1 MGIVS
6 GTISITRFRVL
17 GNLEMSLKK
26 INKNLQNYIG
36 GDLLDT
42 SHKAEQK
49 ASWVMP
55 TGTIAGQDER
65 DGDYWDMSDC
75 ELGEHYLLKLRIEKR
90 KVPTEVLNQ
99 VAKKEINKLTSQHWF
114 MLGQTIGEMPHINN
128 LIRLGNLETEGLE
141 RIKKGPAIL
150 VGAHMGNWEFLLR
163 VGDLAGR
170 RAGYVFRPI
179 NNWILNKIQIH
190 RNKDANADFYRK
202 GRLAA
207 IGMASKLKSG
217 EIIGLTG
224 DQLLREGIMVP
235 FFGIKTPTPQAAA
248 VMALKWNVPI
258 YMVRIERFKGIK
270 FKMTVEDKLRIPSN
284 LDQKKAVYQITK
296 MISSRIEDW
305 IKEQPEQWLWAHRRW
320 GK

>member
-1 MGIVS
+1 MADPLSFRIKKQFDRYIHDPIIAILAIPLFLILKMLPFYLSSYLCGSFMFIVGPMTS
-6 GTISITRFRVL
+6 YNGRIKKHMQIAFPKKSIT
-17 GNLEMSLKK
+17 
-26 INKNLQNYIG
+26 
-36 GDLLDT
+36 
-42 SHKAEQK
+42 
-49 ASWVMP
+49 
-55 TGTIAGQDER
+55 
-65 DGDYWDMSDC
+65 
-75 ELGEHYLLKLRIEKR
+75 
-90 KVPTEVLNQ
+90 
-99 VAKKEINKLTSQHWF
+99 EINKLTKQHWF
-114 MLGQTIGEMPHINN
+114 MLGQTIGEMPHINR
-128 LIRLGNLETEGLE
+128 LIKIGHLETDGLD
-141 RIKKGPAIL
+141 KLKTGPAIL

-224 DQLLREGIMVP
+224 DQLLREGILVP

-284 LDQKKAVYQITK
+284 LDKEKAIYQITK
-296 MISSRIEDW
+296 MISARIEDW

>member
-1 MGIVS
+1 MANPLSFRIKKQFDRYIHDPIIAILAIPLFLILKMLPFNLSSYLCGSLMYIVGPMTS
-6 GTISITRFRVL
+6 YNGRIKKHMQIAFPKKSIT
-17 GNLEMSLKK
+17 
-26 INKNLQNYIG
+26 Q
-36 GDLLDT
+36 
-42 SHKAEQK
+42 
-49 ASWVMP
+49 
-55 TGTIAGQDER
+55 
-65 DGDYWDMSDC
+65 
-75 ELGEHYLLKLRIEKR
+75 
-90 KVPTEVLNQ
+90 
-99 VAKKEINKLTSQHWF
+99 INKLTKQHWF
-114 MLGQTIGEMPHINN
+114 ILGQTIGEMPHINR
-128 LIRLGNLETEGLE
+128 LIKIGHLETDGLD
-141 RIKKGPAIL
+141 KLKTGPAIL

-284 LDQKKAVYQITK
+284 LDKEKAIYQITK
-296 MISSRIEDW
+296 MISSRIEEW

>member
-1 MGIVS
+1 MPDPLSFRIKKQFDRYIHDPIIAILAIPLFLILKILPFNLSSYICGSLMYIVGPMTS
-6 GTISITRFRVL
+6 YNGRIKKHMQIAFPKKSIT
-17 GNLEMSLKK
+17 
-26 INKNLQNYIG
+26 
-36 GDLLDT
+36 
-42 SHKAEQK
+42 
-49 ASWVMP
+49 
-55 TGTIAGQDER
+55 
-65 DGDYWDMSDC
+65 
-75 ELGEHYLLKLRIEKR
+75 
-90 KVPTEVLNQ
+90 
-99 VAKKEINKLTSQHWF
+99 EINKLTKQHWF
-114 MLGQTIGEMPHINN
+114 MLGQTIGEMPHINR
-128 LIRLGNLETEGLE
+128 LIKIGHLETDGLE
-141 RIKKGPAIL
+141 KLKTGPAIL

-284 LDQKKAVYQITK
+284 LDKEKAIYQITK
-296 MISSRIEDW
+296 MISSRIEEW

>member
-1 MGIVS
+1 
-6 GTISITRFRVL
+6 
-17 GNLEMSLKK
+17 
-26 INKNLQNYIG
+26 
-36 GDLLDT
+36 
-42 SHKAEQK
+42 
-49 ASWVMP
+49 
-55 TGTIAGQDER
+55 
-65 DGDYWDMSDC
+65 MSDP
-75 ELGEHYLLKLRIEKR
+75 LSFRIKKQFDRYIHDPIAAMLAIPLFLILKILPFRISSYLCGSLMYLIAPLTSYNSR
-90 KVPTEVLNQ
+90 V
-99 VAKKEINKLTSQHWF
+99 KKHMKIAFPQKSIHEINKLTRQHWF
-114 MLGQTIGEMPHINN
+114 MLGQTIGEMPHINH
-128 LIRLGNLETEGLE
+128 LIKIGHLKTEGLE
-141 RIKKGPAIL
+141 KIKNGPAIL

-207 IGMASKLKSG
+207 IGMASKLKNA
-217 EIIGLTG
+217 EVVGLTG
-224 DQLLREGIMVP
+224 DQLLREGIQVP

-270 FKMTVEDKLRIPSN
+270 FRMSIEERLQIPKN
-284 LDQKKAVYQITK
+284 LDKEKAIFEITRL
-296 MISSRIEDW
+296 ISQRIEEW
-305 IKEQPEQWLWAHRRW
+305 IIDRPEQWLWAHRRW

>member
-1 MGIVS
+1 MPDPLSFRIKKQFDRYIHDPIAAMLAIPLFLILKILPFR
-6 GTISITRFRVL
+6 ISSYLCGGLMYLIAPLTSYNNRVKKH
-17 GNLEMSLKK
+17 LK
-26 INKNLQNYIG
+26 I
-36 GDLLDT
+36 
-42 SHKAEQK
+42 AFPQK
-49 ASWVMP
+49 S
-55 TGTIAGQDER
+55 I
-65 DGDYWDMSDC
+65 
-75 ELGEHYLLKLRIEKR
+75 H
-90 KVPTEVLNQ
+90 
-99 VAKKEINKLTSQHWF
+99 EINKLTRQHWF
-114 MLGQTIGEMPHINN
+114 MLGQTIGEMPHINH
-128 LIRLGNLETEGLE
+128 LIKIGHLKTEGLE
-141 RIKKGPAIL
+141 KIKNGPAIL

-207 IGMASKLKSG
+207 IGMASKLKNA
-217 EIIGLTG
+217 EVVGLTG
-224 DQLLREGIMVP
+224 DQLLREGIQVP

-270 FKMTVEDKLRIPSN
+270 FKMTIEERLQFPKN
-284 LDQKKAVYQITK
+284 LDKEKAIFEITRL
-296 MISSRIEDW
+296 ISQRIEEW
-305 IKEQPEQWLWAHRRW
+305 IIDRPEQWLWAHRRW

>member
-1 MGIVS
+1 MPDPLSFRIKKQFDRYIHDPIAAMLAIPLFLILKILPFR
-6 GTISITRFRVL
+6 ISSYLCGGLMYLIAPLTSYNNRVKKH
-17 GNLEMSLKK
+17 LK
-26 INKNLQNYIG
+26 I
-36 GDLLDT
+36 
-42 SHKAEQK
+42 AFPQK
-49 ASWVMP
+49 S
-55 TGTIAGQDER
+55 I
-65 DGDYWDMSDC
+65 
-75 ELGEHYLLKLRIEKR
+75 H
-90 KVPTEVLNQ
+90 
-99 VAKKEINKLTSQHWF
+99 EINKLTRQHWF
-114 MLGQTIGEMPHINN
+114 MLGQTIGEMPHINH
-128 LIRLGNLETEGLE
+128 LIKIGHLKTEGLE
-141 RIKKGPAIL
+141 KIKNGPAIL

-207 IGMASKLKSG
+207 IGMASKLKNA
-217 EIIGLTG
+217 EVVGLTG
-224 DQLLREGIMVP
+224 DQLLREGIQVP

-270 FKMTVEDKLRIPSN
+270 FRMSIEERLQIPKN
-284 LDQKKAVYQITK
+284 LDKEKAIFEITRL
-296 MISSRIEDW
+296 ISQRIEEW
-305 IKEQPEQWLWAHRRW
+305 IIDRPEQWLWAHRRW

>member
-1 MGIVS
+1 MADPLSFRIKKQFDRYIHDPIIAILAIPLFLILKILPFNLSSYICGSLMYIVGPMTS
-6 GTISITRFRVL
+6 YNGRIKKHMQIAFPKKSIT
-17 GNLEMSLKK
+17 
-26 INKNLQNYIG
+26 
-36 GDLLDT
+36 
-42 SHKAEQK
+42 
-49 ASWVMP
+49 
-55 TGTIAGQDER
+55 
-65 DGDYWDMSDC
+65 
-75 ELGEHYLLKLRIEKR
+75 
-90 KVPTEVLNQ
+90 
-99 VAKKEINKLTSQHWF
+99 EINKLTKQHWF
-114 MLGQTIGEMPHINN
+114 MLGQTIGEMPHINR
-128 LIRLGNLETEGLE
+128 LIKIGHLETDGLD
-141 RIKKGPAIL
+141 KLKTGPAIL

-284 LDQKKAVYQITK
+284 LDKEKAIYQITK
-296 MISSRIEDW
+296 MISSRIEEW

>member
-1 MGIVS
+1 MADPLSFRIKKQFDRYIHDPIIAILAIPLFLILKMLPFNLSSYLCGSLMYIVGPMTS
-6 GTISITRFRVL
+6 YNGRIKKHMQIAFPKKSIT
-17 GNLEMSLKK
+17 
-26 INKNLQNYIG
+26 Q
-36 GDLLDT
+36 
-42 SHKAEQK
+42 
-49 ASWVMP
+49 
-55 TGTIAGQDER
+55 
-65 DGDYWDMSDC
+65 
-75 ELGEHYLLKLRIEKR
+75 
-90 KVPTEVLNQ
+90 
-99 VAKKEINKLTSQHWF
+99 INKLTKQHWF
-114 MLGQTIGEMPHINN
+114 MLGQTIGEMPHINR
-128 LIRLGNLETEGLE
+128 LIKIGHLETDGLE
-141 RIKKGPAIL
+141 KLKTGPAIL

-284 LDQKKAVYQITK
+284 LDKEKAIYQITK
-296 MISSRIEDW
+296 MISSRIEEW

>member
-1 MGIVS
+1 MADPLGFRIKKQFDRYIHDPIIAILAIPLFLILKMLPFYLSSYLCGSLMFIVGPMTS
-6 GTISITRFRVL
+6 YNGRIKKHMQIAFPKKSIT
-17 GNLEMSLKK
+17 
-26 INKNLQNYIG
+26 
-36 GDLLDT
+36 
-42 SHKAEQK
+42 
-49 ASWVMP
+49 
-55 TGTIAGQDER
+55 
-65 DGDYWDMSDC
+65 
-75 ELGEHYLLKLRIEKR
+75 
-90 KVPTEVLNQ
+90 
-99 VAKKEINKLTSQHWF
+99 EINKLTKQHWF
-114 MLGQTIGEMPHINN
+114 MLGQTIGEMPHINR
-128 LIRLGNLETEGLE
+128 LIKIGHLETDGLD
-141 RIKKGPAIL
+141 KLKTGPAIL

-179 NNWILNKIQIH
+179 NNWILNKLQIH

-270 FKMTVEDKLRIPSN
+270 FKMTVEDKLKIPTN
-284 LDQKKAVYQITK
+284 LDKEKAIYQITK